1 MTGRCLARVR
11 QPSCQ
16 AVAARGSPAEPSS
29 GVPSLTWLPGRRGAV
44 EPPAPAQFLRKT
56 RPRAPAA
63 PKRGELEPR
72 FACFSSWA
80 GLLADDSNRQQIYT
94 RWCSNAIRLLRLLLG
109 IAQSTIG
116 RPHQYP
122 DVPARA
128 AQCHGLAGDH
138 GGDRVAG
145 MHRISIHD
153 PRHDFVIS
161 VDVGCGHVALGAQ
174 ELHDLGS
181 VAASEFFQL
190 AQREQIGIADD
201 AAPGA
206 AEGDVDD
213 GALPRHPG
221 GQGAHL
227 VQVTSGAKRMPPLPG
242 PRAMECWTRYP
253 VKTSRRPS
261 ASWTGMWTVISLAE
275 VRGTLRRP
283 SSRLRRVAA
292 SSKRASAAS
301 QGFFSCSSDNVVLAK
316 SDLRF
321 HYAICAAE
329 GVGCAAIVSRAS
341 ARADRKSV
349 GEGKSVE

>member
-56 RPRAPAA
+56 RPRGPAA

-94 RWCSNAIRLLRLLLG
+94 RWCSNAIRLLWRIVQLSDSQDRRCGAGNPALQAASKPASAGPGKARL
-109 IAQSTIG
+109 SDD
-116 RPHQYP
+116 RPPHLNTP
-122 DVPARA
+122 DAPARA

-261 ASWTGMWTVISLAE
+261 SSWTGMWTVISLAE

-301 QGFFSCSSDNVVLAK
+301 QGFFSCSSDNGACQK
-316 SDLRF
+316 
-321 HYAICAAE
+321 
-329 GVGCAAIVSRAS
+329 
-341 ARADRKSV
+341 
-349 GEGKSVE
+349 